1 MGMPLQPSVQKT
13 EQDLEK
19 KLKDI
24 KLKEEEEKYAESAKR
39 FGFPFSTLKG
49 VPVDTDALN
58 ILDEESSR
66 KAGLAVLYKTESS
79 KLLVAIIN
87 PDNPQTKEVLESLK
101 KRGFDIDV
109 LLTTPAILSSIWQK
123 YKIIKQRVFKIGAI
137 EIDEK
142 ELESLQS
149 QIQGIGDLKS
159 KLQTISVTKLL
170 EILIAG
176 ALKTKASDVHFEPET
191 TDTRLRYRLDG
202 ILHDITN
209 LDTGYYNQIL
219 NRVKVLSKMKLNI
232 HGSPQDGRFTI
243 KQKSVDIEVRVSI
256 IPSEFGETIVM
267 RMLDPRNIKG
277 TLESLGIRKDLLDT
291 VYQQLKKKTGAIM
304 VSGPTGSGKTTTLYA
319 FINHLNE
326 PGTKI
331 ITIEDPIEYHLKNIS
346 QTQVDPKKG
355 YGFVNGLRSIVRQ
368 DPDIILVG
376 EIRDVETAEIA
387 LHAALTGH
395 LVLSTIHTNDAAGVI
410 PRLIDLGIKPQIL
423 SPAIDLT
430 LAQRLL
436 RKLCPSCKKK
446 IKVNPEQ
453 LKKIKANLGP
463 IKDRFELPELSSSLE
478 IYTTGQC
485 ANCDNT
491 GYQDRI
497 GVFEAFVVSNDIE
510 RLILSS
516 PPMSAVRDMA
526 VAEGMITI
534 LQDAYLK
541 LIAGITSIEEIER
554 TI

>member
-1 MGMPLQPSVQKT
+1 MPLQSSAQKT
-13 EQDLEK
+13 EQELDK
-19 KLKDI
+19 KLRDI

-49 VPVDTDALN
+49 VPIDTDALN
-58 ILDEESSR
+58 ILDEDSSR
-66 KAGLAVLYKTESS
+66 KAEIAVLYKTES
-79 KLLVAIIN
+79 KLIIALIN
-87 PDNPQTKEVLESLK
+87 PDSSQTKEAIESLK
-101 KRGFDIDV
+101 KRGFEVDI
-109 LLTTPAILSSIWQK
+109 LLTTPHILSSVWQR

-142 ELESLQS
+142 ELENLQG
-149 QIQGIGDLKS
+149 QIKDIGDLKS
-159 KLQTISVTKLL
+159 KLQAISVTKLL

-191 TDTRLRYRLDG
+191 ADTRLRYRLDG

-209 LDTGYYNQIL
+209 LDLGYYNQIL

-232 HGSPQDGRFTI
+232 HDSPQDGRFTI

-277 TLESLGIRKDLLDT
+277 KLEHLGIREDLLEII
-291 VYQQLKKKTGAIM
+291 YQQLKKKTGAIM
-304 VSGPTGSGKTTTLYA
+304 VSGPTGAGKTTTLYA
-319 FINHLNE
+319 FVNYLNE

-331 ITIEDPIEYHLKNIS
+331 ITIEDPIEYHVKNIS

-355 YGFVNGLRSIVRQ
+355 YGFANGLRSIVRQ

-387 LHAALTGH
+387 LHAGLTGH

-410 PRLIDLGIKPQIL
+410 PRLIDLGIRPQLIA
-423 SPAIDLT
+423 PAINLT

-436 RKLCPSCKKK
+436 RKLCPNCKKAVK
-446 IKVNPEQ
+446 INSEQ
-453 LKKIKANLGP
+453 LKKINDVLGP
-463 IKDRFELPELSSSLE
+463 VKEKFDLPKLNSSLL
-478 IYTTGQC
+478 IYTAGTC
-485 ANCDNT
+485 SDCNNS

-497 GVFEAFVVSNDIE
+497 GVFEAFVVSKDIE
-510 RLILSS
+510 GLILSS
-516 PPMSAVRDMA
+516 PSISSIRDMA

-541 LIAGITSIEEIER
+541 LVAGVTSIEEIGR

>member
-1 MGMPLQPSVQKT
+1 MPLQSSVQKT

-39 FGFPFSTLKG
+39 FGLPFSTLKG
-49 VPVDTDALN
+49 VPIDTDALN

-66 KAGLAVLYKTESS
+66 KAGIAVLYKTESS
-79 KLLVAIIN
+79 KLLVAIID
-87 PDNPQTKEVLESLK
+87 PENPQTKDVLESLK
-101 KRGFDIDV
+101 KRGFDVDV

-142 ELESLQS
+142 ELESLQG

-209 LDTGYYNQIL
+209 LDMGYYNQIL

-232 HGSPQDGRFTI
+232 HDSPQDGRFTI

-256 IPSEFGETIVM
+256 LPSEFGETIVM

-277 TLESLGIRKDLLDT
+277 TLESLGIRKDLLDI

-446 IKVNPEQ
+446 VQVTSEQ
-453 LKKIKANLGP
+453 LKKIKVSLEP
-463 IKDRFELPELSSSLE
+463 IRERFELPELNSSLE
-478 IYTTGQC
+478 IYTAGQC
-485 ANCDNT
+485 TSCDNT

-510 RLILSS
+510 KLILSS